1 MNSPTKMHMGAARR
15 VLRYMQGTVSY
26 GIEYVRDQSA
36 TLIGFYDADWV
47 GSEDDSRST
56 SGYAFSFGSEAFS

>member
-15 VLRYMQGTVSY
+15 VLRYVQGTLNY

-36 TLIGFYDADWV
+36 TLIGLYDSNWV
-47 GSEDDSRST
+47 GSEDSRST
-56 SGYAFSFGSEAFS
+56 SNYAFSLGSGAFS